1 MASGAFEQAVSV
13 VRTNPVAT
21 GLITTAAI
29 SIAWTIKDFS
39 DWKSFGTGGTPP
51 TWAGYWRMTKLR
63 VKALLANDDLLDT
76 SVYDKT
82 SGPFHLTQLP
92 RRGSP
97 RPRLMPR
104 ILPQR
109 QVPDRVLSTAS
120 RARLH
125 DLVNTLAAARPDVLE
140 VKPSHT
146 EGKTT
151 EGLYARRNSDS
162 DGDDGSSSSSNNP
175 ALNPLARDKILD
187 HEIGH
192 AHPSD
197 DSLHVWLSDRDAAEV
212 VEKGWGQRF
221 CLPFVNRGWVMVYA
235 PRNMDEV
242 DVVESILKAAA
253 QYITGVKI

>member
-1 MASGAFEQAVSV
+1 MASGAFERAVSV
-13 VRTNPVAT
+13 VRMNPVAT

-29 SIAWTIKDFS
+29 SIAWTIKDFT

-76 SVYDKT
+76 SVYSRS
-82 SGPFHLTQLP
+82 SGPQYLTSLP
-92 RRGSP
+92 TRGSP

-125 DLVNTLAAARPDVLE
+125 DMVNALAAERPDVLE
-140 VKPSHT
+140 VRPSHT

-151 EGLYARRNSDS
+151 DGLYARAGRLE
-162 DGDDGSSSSSNNP
+162 
-175 ALNPLARDKILD
+175 LNPIARDKILD

-197 DSLHVWLSDRDAAEV
+197 DSLHVWISDRDAIEV

-221 CLPFVNRGWVMVYA
+221 CLPFVEKGWVMVYA
-235 PRNMDEV
+235 PRNMEEV
-242 DVVESILKAAA
+242 EVVESILRAAA

>member
-1 MASGAFEQAVSV
+1 MASGAFERAVSV

-29 SIAWTIKDFS
+29 SIAWTIKDFT
-39 DWKSFGTGGTPP
+39 DWTSFGTGGTPP

-76 SVYDKT
+76 SVYRRS
-82 SGPFHLTQLP
+82 SGPKYLTSLP
-92 RRGSP
+92 KRGSP

-125 DLVNTLAAARPDVLE
+125 DMVNALAAERPDVLE
-140 VKPSHT
+140 VRPSHT

-151 EGLYARRNSDS
+151 DGLYARAGR
-162 DGDDGSSSSSNNP
+162 P
-175 ALNPLARDKILD
+175 ELNPIARDKILD

-197 DSLHVWLSDRDAAEV
+197 DSLHVWISDRDAIEV

-221 CLPFVNRGWVMVYA
+221 CLPFVEKGWVMVYA

-242 DVVESILKAAA
+242 EVVESILRAAA

>member
-1 MASGAFEQAVSV
+1 MASGAFERAVSV
-13 VRTNPVAT
+13 VRTNPMAT

-29 SIAWTIKDFS
+29 SIAWTIKDFT

-76 SVYDKT
+76 SVYSRS
-82 SGPFHLTQLP
+82 SGPQYLTSLP

-125 DLVNTLAAARPDVLE
+125 DMVNALAAERPDVLE
-140 VKPSHT
+140 VRPSHT

-151 EGLYARRNSDS
+151 DGLYARAGR
-162 DGDDGSSSSSNNP
+162 P
-175 ALNPLARDKILD
+175 ELNPIARDKILD

-197 DSLHVWLSDRDAAEV
+197 DSLHVWISDRDAVEV

-221 CLPFVNRGWVMVYA
+221 CLPFVEKGWVMVYA
-235 PRNMDEV
+235 PRNMEEV
-242 DVVESILKAAA
+242 EVVESILRAAA

>member
-1 MASGAFEQAVSV
+1 
-13 VRTNPVAT
+13 
-21 GLITTAAI
+21 
-29 SIAWTIKDFS
+29 
-39 DWKSFGTGGTPP
+39 
-51 TWAGYWRMTKLR
+51 MTKLR

-76 SVYDKT
+76 SVYSRSLGPQYLT
-82 SGPFHLTQLP
+82 SLP
-92 RRGSP
+92 TRGSP

-125 DLVNTLAAARPDVLE
+125 DIVNALAAERPDVLE
-140 VKPSHT
+140 VRPSHT

-151 EGLYARRNSDS
+151 DGLYARAGR
-162 DGDDGSSSSSNNP
+162 P
-175 ALNPLARDKILD
+175 ELNPIARDKILD

-197 DSLHVWLSDRDAAEV
+197 DSLHVWISDRDAVEV

-221 CLPFVNRGWVMVYA
+221 CLPFVEKGWVMVYA
-235 PRNMDEV
+235 PRNMEEV
-242 DVVESILKAAA
+242 EVVESILRAAA

>member
-13 VRTNPVAT
+13 VRTNPLAT

-29 SIAWTIKDFS
+29 SIAWTVKDFS

-76 SVYDKT
+76 SVYDRS
-82 SGPFHLTQLP
+82 SGPLHLTELP
-92 RRGSP
+92 TRGVP
-97 RPRLMPR
+97 RPKLMPR

-125 DLVNTLAAARPDVLE
+125 DMVTVLAAEHPDLLE

-151 EGLYARRNSDS
+151 DGLYAKRDV
-162 DGDDGSSSSSNNP
+162 SS
-175 ALNPLARDKILD
+175 LNPVARDKILD

-197 DSLHVWLSDRDAAEV
+197 DSLHVWLSDRDAIEV

-235 PRNMDEV
+235 PRNMEEV
-242 DVVESILKAAA
+242 EVVESILKAAV
-253 QYITGVKI
+253 QYLTGVKV

>member
-1 MASGAFEQAVSV
+1 
-13 VRTNPVAT
+13 
-21 GLITTAAI
+21 
-29 SIAWTIKDFS
+29 
-39 DWKSFGTGGTPP
+39 
-51 TWAGYWRMTKLR
+51 MTKLR

-76 SVYDKT
+76 SVYSRS
-82 SGPFHLTQLP
+82 SGPKYLASLP
-92 RRGSP
+92 KRGSP

-125 DLVNTLAAARPDVLE
+125 DMVNALAAERPDVLE
-140 VKPSHT
+140 VRPSHT

-151 EGLYARRNSDS
+151 DGLYARAGR
-162 DGDDGSSSSSNNP
+162 P
-175 ALNPLARDKILD
+175 ELNPIATDKILD

-197 DSLHVWLSDRDAAEV
+197 DSLHVWISDRDAIEV

-221 CLPFVNRGWVMVYA
+221 CLPFVEKGWVMVYA
-235 PRNMDEV
+235 PRNMEEV
-242 DVVESILKAAA
+242 EVVESILRAAA